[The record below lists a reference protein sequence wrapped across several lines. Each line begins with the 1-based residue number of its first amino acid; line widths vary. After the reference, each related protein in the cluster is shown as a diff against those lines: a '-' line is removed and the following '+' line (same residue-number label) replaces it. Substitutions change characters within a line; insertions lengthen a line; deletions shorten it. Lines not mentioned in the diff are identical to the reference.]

1 MIESESIITK
11 IDPILD
17 QVYKWS
23 SDRDYRGY
31 NKHDALNSP
40 ILKIILGWGK
50 WTRIFAIQGIMRFPV
65 NLRPIVF
72 VPNTYNSKGLS
83 LFVRGLLFRYKTHQ
97 NDRYLV
103 EAENLLSTLCK
114 LRSSGKWSGACWGYH
129 YPWQDLGFY
138 AKTNT
143 PNAVVTCFVCEA
155 FLDAYRITNN
165 QKYLDIVSDSIQF
178 LLNDLIVLKDTA
190 TELCLSYMPVP
201 MKMRVMDV
209 SILIGAIISQ
219 YCSLSNNMEHTK
231 TSKRL
236 VNYVIN
242 QQTEYGAW
250 YYTDPPQDSPIRH
263 DNYHTGFILDALW
276 RYMQVTNDNS
286 CQDAYFQ
293 GLEFYANSLFDI
305 NGAPKWMSD
314 KNFPHDIHGAA
325 QGVITFSKHLDMY
338 PGLSEKI
345 ALWALNNMYNNCGR
359 FYYQQTPIY
368 KKRFTLLRWC
378 NAWMSLALAQ
388 LNFELN
394 EI

>member
-1 MIESESIITK
+1 MIESKSIITK
-11 IDPILD
+11 LDPVLD

-23 SDRDYRGY
+23 RERNYRGH
-31 NKHDALNSP
+31 NKHDALNSR
-40 ILKIILGWGK
+40 ILKITLGWSK
-50 WTRIFAIQGIMRFPV
+50 WTRIFAIQGIMRLPV
-65 NLRPIVF
+65 NLRPYFF
-72 VPNTYNSKGLS
+72 VPKTYNPKGLS
-83 LFVRGLLFRYKTHQ
+83 LFIRGLLYRYKTHQ
-97 NDRYLV
+97 NDRYLA
-103 EAENLLSTLCK
+103 EAENLLSTLIE
-114 LRSSGKWSGACWGYH
+114 LSSPGKWSGPCWGYH

-165 QKYLDIVSDSIQF
+165 QKYLDIVRDSIQF
-178 LLNDLIVLKDTA
+178 LLNDLVVLKDTD
-190 TELCLSYMPVP
+190 TELCLSYMPIP

-209 SILIGAIISQ
+209 SILIGAVISQ
-219 YCSLSNNMEHTK
+219 YCTLSRNMEHIK

-236 VNYVIN
+236 VNYVTN

-250 YYTDPPQDSPIRH
+250 YYTDPPQDSPIKH

-286 CQDAYFQ
+286 CHDTYFH
-293 GLEFYANSLFDI
+293 GLKFYANSLFDV

-314 KNFPHDIHGAA
+314 KNYPHDIHGAA
-325 QGVITFSKHLDMY
+325 QGIITFSKHLDLY

-345 ALWALNNMYNNCGR
+345 ASWAINNMYNNCGR